1 MSRGRS
7 VLCSPARCSVPGRPS
22 RPCPSTWGGP
32 GREGLPTLGTA
43 AFAVVLVLGVA
54 MLVTAAAIL
63 GPVLR

>member
-1 MSRGRS
+1 M
-7 VLCSPARCSVPGRPS
+7 PGRPS